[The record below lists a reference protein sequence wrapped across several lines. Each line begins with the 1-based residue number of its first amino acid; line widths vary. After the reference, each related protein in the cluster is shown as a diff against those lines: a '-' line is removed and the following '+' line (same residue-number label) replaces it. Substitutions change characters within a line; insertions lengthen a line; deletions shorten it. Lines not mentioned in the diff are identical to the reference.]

1 MLRGAG
7 MSIGD
12 ANFDPDSLGM
22 LINMLSSGEINR
34 GTAKK
39 VFAKVVTENA
49 EPAEYVRKNGLGLLT
64 DTAAI
69 EDAVRR
75 VLAENEK
82 SVSQYRDGKTQA
94 FQFLIGQCM
103 RALGGK
109 ASAAAV
115 SKALKKLI

>member
-1 MLRGAG
+1 M
-7 MSIGD
+7 
-12 ANFDPDSLGM
+12 
-22 LINMLSSGEINR
+22 
-34 GTAKK
+34 
-39 VFAKVVTENA
+39 TENA
-49 EPAEYVRKNGLGLLT
+49 DPVEYVRKNGLVLLT

>member
-1 MLRGAG
+1 M
-7 MSIGD
+7 
-12 ANFDPDSLGM
+12 
-22 LINMLSSGEINR
+22 
-34 GTAKK
+34 
-39 VFAKVVTENA
+39 
-49 EPAEYVRKNGLGLLT
+49 T

-115 SKALKKLI
+115 SEALKKLI